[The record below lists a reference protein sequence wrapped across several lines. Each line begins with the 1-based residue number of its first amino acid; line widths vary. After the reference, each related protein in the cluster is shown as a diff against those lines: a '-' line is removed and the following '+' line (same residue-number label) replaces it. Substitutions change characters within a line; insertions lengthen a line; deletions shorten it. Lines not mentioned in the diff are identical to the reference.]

1 MLTVRLLHPCNA
13 GGQSRTRFPEL
24 ILDPQLSTLKL
35 QKLSYMQ
42 NAPRKERFE
51 PGAPCLEVC

>member
-1 MLTVRLLHPCNA
+1 MLTVRLLHPGNV

-35 QKLSYMQ
+35 QKLS
-42 NAPRKERFE
+42 
-51 PGAPCLEVC
+51 